1 MKLHQLL
8 QELFIS
14 HSVYIIYNPDVHLL
28 RTLLEE
34 GGAAGGIIT
43 RHSHCKGFAS
53 ILSTKSASDSFQFM
67 KGIAAGL
74 STFTGNEY
82 RCTGLHKYNVYFI

>member
-1 MKLHQLL
+1 MKLQQLL
-8 QELFIS
+8 QQLLIS
-14 HSVYIIYNPDVHLL
+14 HRINIVNYPDVHLL

-53 ILSTKSASDSFQFM
+53 ILSTKTASDSFQFM